1 MGLIE
6 ELVGLSSNCRCCIC
20 CALLFCAFLFKR
32 IKCDITEIFNVD
44 EFLVI
49 KMHNNLINEF
59 FLNPYKENTI
69 PHHTLFNFQLFEFI
83 KCDGVLSLNF
93 VRGNNFLRFWIKF
106 VVCPSRIYQNG
117 FNIDD
122 FSVTG
127 ISIYFFIFKLEVE
140 CLYRI
145 DLDYFRKVAQFILS
159 IQGLR

>member
-1 MGLIE
+1 
-6 ELVGLSSNCRCCIC
+6 
-20 CALLFCAFLFKR
+20 
-32 IKCDITEIFNVD
+32 
-44 EFLVI
+44 
-49 KMHNNLINEF
+49 
-59 FLNPYKENTI
+59 
-69 PHHTLFNFQLFEFI
+69 
-83 KCDGVLSLNF
+83 LNF